1 LTLDFLDLS
10 DGRPCNQSENR
21 VNNINMLEVYHEIRG
36 GLEILIRLNYLRDT
50 VGLFFGLE
58 QHINQRVAQHLH
70 IVRIAV
76 GSGLADVGHCLTQLR
91 SQGNI
96 EIGII

>member
-1 LTLDFLDLS
+1 MTAFLRTTGVLAVACMVTLSAAAGYTTLQ
-10 DGRPCNQSENR
+10 PNK
-21 VNNINMLEVYHEIRG
+21 
-36 GLEILIRLNYLRDT
+36 T
-50 VGLFFGLE
+50 LFFGLE
-58 QHINQRVAQHLH
+58 QHINQRVAQRLH

-91 SQGNI
+91 GQGNI